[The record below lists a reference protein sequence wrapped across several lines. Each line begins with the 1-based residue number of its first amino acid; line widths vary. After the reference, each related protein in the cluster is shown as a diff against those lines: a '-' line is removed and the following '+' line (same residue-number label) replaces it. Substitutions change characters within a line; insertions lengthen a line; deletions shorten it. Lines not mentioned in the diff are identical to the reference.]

1 MASQLNDSDEE
12 ISGINVTP
20 LVDVMLVLLVI
31 FMIAAPAIYQS
42 AIQVQLPRAASA
54 SEQAEKMKSLDFTIK
69 KDGALYW
76 GKDLITWEDLDS
88 KLKSIAATIADKTA
102 IISADENTPHG
113 TVVRLMDVLRQT
125 GLTRIGLNVEKK

>member
-1 MASQLNDSDEE
+1 MASNLSDSDDE

-54 SEQAEKMKSLDFTIK
+54 SEQAEKLKSLDFTIK

-76 GKDLITWEDLDS
+76 GKDLTTWEDLES
-88 KLKSIAATIADKTA
+88 RLKALSTSVADKTA